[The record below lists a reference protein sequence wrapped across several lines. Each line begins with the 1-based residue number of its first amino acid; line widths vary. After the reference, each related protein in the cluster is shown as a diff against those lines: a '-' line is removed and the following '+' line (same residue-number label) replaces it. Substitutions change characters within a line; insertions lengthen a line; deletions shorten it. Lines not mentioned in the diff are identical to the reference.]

1 LTPEQRSH
9 SPGIRNADLAG
20 STALVKGYKD
30 WFAAEVYKS
39 FLHCASRIIKAN
51 NGIVTAFDGD
61 RVMAVFIGG
70 AKRTNAA
77 ITALK
82 IKGAVQEIINS
93 AIKGRYTTE
102 YQINHAVG
110 VDLSKA
116 FVARTG
122 VRGSN
127 DLVWIGSAP
136 NTAAKMSDIRELS
149 YHTYITSAVYDRL
162 RDDAKFGGPN
172 NTNMWE
178 SWWWEEGQATIYR
191 SNWRWT
197 P

>member
-1 LTPEQRSH
+1 
-9 SPGIRNADLAG
+9 
-20 STALVKGYKD
+20 
-30 WFAAEVYKS
+30 
-39 FLHCASRIIKAN
+39 
-51 NGIVTAFDGD
+51 
-61 RVMAVFIGG
+61 MAVFIGV
-70 AKRTNAA
+70 AKRTNAT

-82 IKGAVQEIINS
+82 IKGAVQEIINP
-93 AIKGRYTTE
+93 AIKARYTTE

-127 DLVWIGSAP
+127 DLVWIGPAA
-136 NTAAKMSDIRELS
+136 NMAAKMSDIREPN
-149 YHTYITSAVYDRL
+149 YHSYITPAVYDRL
-162 RDDAKFGGPN
+162 RDDAKLGGAS

-178 SWWWEEGQATIYR
+178 SWWWADGQATIYR
-191 SNWRWT
+191 SGWRWS